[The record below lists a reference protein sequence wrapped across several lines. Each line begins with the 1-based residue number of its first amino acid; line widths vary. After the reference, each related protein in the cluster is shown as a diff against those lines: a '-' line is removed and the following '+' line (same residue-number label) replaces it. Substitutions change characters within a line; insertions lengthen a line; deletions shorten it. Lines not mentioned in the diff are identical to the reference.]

1 MRAMRAA
8 AVAIAAALIV
18 VLTARGPVGVQR
30 VAAAGSNAV
39 TDWALISQNAVI
51 VGRPAG
57 SGFYLQAI
65 VLVAIN
71 DAVAAVDGGTRPLVG
86 SPPVS
91 RPADA
96 DAAVAAAARDVLVA
110 RVPGQAAT
118 VQSAYD
124 AYLAGITDG
133 AAKTNGIAVG
143 HAAATAVLA
152 DRADDNFDVDPPYV
166 QPTPGPGVFEPVLPT
181 KPVDI
186 KMGDVKPIVLPNAE
200 DFVPGPP
207 PALTSEEY
215 AVDFAE
221 VKALGR
227 KTGSTRTPQQTET
240 ALFWSENTV
249 VQLNRTFREL
259 ALERGF
265 SRAETARLMTMT
277 FVSGADSVIVC
288 LRAKYHYMLWR
299 PVHAIQRADTD
310 GNPATEPD
318 PEWQSLLVVNHPEY
332 PSGHSCITGA
342 VVPALDAYFGTDR
355 DPITV
360 SSTVTGTSRT
370 YPSFKAMGRDVF
382 MARIYGGLHYRFTM
396 GEGFNLARHV
406 ARYVISHAF
415 E

>member
-8 AVAIAAALIV
+8 AVTIAAALIV

-259 ALERGF
+259 ALERGVQQG
-265 SRAETARLMTMT
+265 RNGPTDDDDLRQRRRLRDRLPARQVPLHA
-277 FVSGADSVIVC
+277 VAPGACDPAG
-288 LRAKYHYMLWR
+288 RHRRQPRDRTR
-299 PVHAIQRADTD
+299 PGVAVAPRR
-310 GNPATEPD
+310 E
-318 PEWQSLLVVNHPEY
+318 
-332 PSGHSCITGA
+332 PSGVSVGPLLHHGRGRAGTGC
-342 VVPALDAYFGTDR
+342 VL
-355 DPITV
+355 
-360 SSTVTGTSRT
+360 
-370 YPSFKAMGRDVF
+370 
-382 MARIYGGLHYRFTM
+382 
-396 GEGFNLARHV
+396 RHG
-406 ARYVISHAF
+406 S
-415 E
+415 